1 MAITYNP
8 GAGWYDVGVA
18 VEDIK
23 AGDHVKYNAQGNM
36 VARLPPTV
44 GAPSRPQPPLVSGFS
59 VEPGEVWTTE
69 PCNNSGCT
77 LCNPSTSGS
86 YPVANSYPKP
96 DTDPRP
102 ADPTAPR
109 GYPVGFNYRSCS
121 FAGGSGGAGVAWFDP
136 RSDLIHPFE

>member
-8 GAGWYDVGVA
+8 GAGWYDVGIA

-44 GAPSRPQPPLVSGFS
+44 GAPSRPQPPLISGFS
-59 VEPGEVWTTE
+59 VEPGEIWTTE

-77 LCNPSTSGS
+77 LCNPITGS
-86 YPVANSYPKP
+86 PYPVRHSQPDINAYPSSIAAPRKYSI
-96 DTDPRP
+96 DSSGEAGAGWIDPRL
-102 ADPTAPR
+102 
-109 GYPVGFNYRSCS
+109 
-121 FAGGSGGAGVAWFDP
+121 
-136 RSDLIHPFE
+136 DLIHPFE